1 MSSKAVLFRT
11 IFMKEWRILKS
22 YAFNLVM
29 SILSIYILFLFV
41 FYGMKAMASPIM
53 FDNTAEGIIVG
64 FLLWITSILSVE
76 TLSWDLME
84 EAKVGTLEQLSM
96 TPFGL
101 GFVSIFKVLSS
112 FMLNFLFII
121 PIFLLMMLTTG
132 MWLHVDV
139 LSLLPLFIFALA
151 SVWGIS
157 FMLGGLVLIFKRVQ
171 AVFQLIQWLLLGC
184 IVLSASA
191 VSVFAPLAFGTRLIG
206 EIMVSGAS
214 LLSLSPVDLLVLI
227 ANGTI
232 YFGIGYLI
240 FNQCVRVSKKKGLL
254 GQY

>member
-1 MSSKAVLFRT
+1 MSSKAVLFKT

-53 FDNTAEGIIVG
+53 FDNTAEGIIIG

-84 EAKVGTLEQLSM
+84 EAKVGTLEQISM

-101 GFVSIFKVLSS
+101 GSISFFKILSS
-112 FMLNFLFII
+112 FVLNFIFII

-132 MWLHVDV
+132 MWLYINI

-151 SVWGIS
+151 SVWGLS
-157 FMLGGLVLIFKRVQ
+157 FMLGGLVLIFKRIQ

-184 IVLSASA
+184 IILSASA
-191 VSVFAPLAFGTRLIG
+191 VSVFLPLAFGTRLIG

-214 LLSLSPVDLLVLI
+214 LLSLSPVDLLMLM
-227 ANGTI
+227 ANGAI
-232 YFGIGYLI
+232 YLGIGYFI
-240 FNQCVRVSKKKGLL
+240 FGQCIKISKKKGLL